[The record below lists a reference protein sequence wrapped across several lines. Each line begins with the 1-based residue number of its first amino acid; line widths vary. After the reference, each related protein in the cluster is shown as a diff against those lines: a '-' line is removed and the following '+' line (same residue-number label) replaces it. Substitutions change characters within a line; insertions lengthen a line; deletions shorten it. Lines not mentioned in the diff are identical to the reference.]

1 MRRAATRAIRGGM
14 RSRSRGALGAW
25 ALLVVM
31 VVALAVWRIAL
42 LRGGPDPDS
51 DSYGHHGIAR
61 QILVDPRDLSVHWV
75 WLPLF
80 HYAQSL
86 MILLGG
92 VMETVR
98 YANVALW
105 AAVPIVLFVFMGA
118 AKEPAPFVAAIVCA
132 LSPIGMQM
140 ATTAQPEPLFCL
152 LVLGSVVALE
162 RGRHAASAV
171 MLACAALLRYEAWA
185 ATMAVAAVLAGDAL
199 LARRRTRRYA
209 TRAWVVVAAP
219 IAAIFAWALLRRL
232 HEGEWFGFLRQ
243 TKEFAN
249 DAMKSSGSL
258 GAGLSRLF
266 DDTTYYGVH
275 VAKRVLGPAV
285 WLAPIGLYRT
295 WKKQGALFVLAFGGC
310 LGFVTFS
317 WITRS
322 SLGLDRHF
330 VVALPLYAALIA
342 NGALQIAELVRS
354 AVARFSSRAEVAFA
368 CVNALAAVA
377 IAWTSWSVLDPW
389 MHEWRGA
396 IAHGWPDRAEVGA
409 YLRAL
414 PPGPTIFC
422 DEATVEIISGLDRHR
437 FDRHWVDEPGGAD
450 RILETADR
458 DGVVYVATW
467 LRKTRELRDRGAA
480 VVFRPAGVTEEDT
493 GLAVLKVARR

>member
-1 MRRAATRAIRGGM
+1 MRARGNLGRLAAP
-14 RSRSRGALGAW
+14 
-25 ALLVVM
+25 ALLVAIVI
-31 VVALAVWRIAL
+31 ALAVWRIVL
-42 LRGGPDPDS
+42 LRSGPDPDS

-86 MILLGG
+86 MVLCGG

-105 AAVPIVLFVFMGA
+105 AAVPIVLFVYMGGTEDVA
-118 AKEPAPFVAAIVCA
+118 AFVAAIACA

-152 LVLGSVVALE
+152 LVLGAVVAMD
-162 RGRHAASAV
+162 RARYVASAA
-171 MLACAALLRYEAWA
+171 MLASAALLRYEAWA
-185 ATMAVAAVLAGDAL
+185 AIAAVAMVLAGDAL
-199 LARRRTRRYA
+199 LARRGAKRRYA
-209 TRAWVVVAAP
+209 PRAWVVVAIP
-219 IAAIFAWALLRRL
+219 IAGIFAWAIARRIND
-232 HEGEWFGFLRQ
+232 GEWFSFLHQ

-258 GAGLSRLF
+258 GAGIAHVVS
-266 DDTTYYGVH
+266 DAMYYGVH
-275 VAKRVLGPAV
+275 VAKRVFGPAV
-285 WLAPIGLYRT
+285 WLAPLGLVRT
-295 WKKQGALFVLAFGGC
+295 FRKQGALFVLVFAAC
-310 LGFVTFS
+310 LGFVTLT

-330 VVALPLYAALIA
+330 VVLLPLYAALIA
-342 NGALQIAELVRS
+342 NGAVQIGELVARVGKTWGL
-354 AVARFSSRAEVAFA
+354 AV
-368 CVNALAAVA
+368 VNAAMSVA
-377 IAWTSWSVLDPW
+377 IVASTWSVLDPW

-396 IAHGWPDRAEVGA
+396 IEHGWPDREAVGV

-414 PPGPTIFC
+414 PPNATIFC

-450 RILETADR
+450 RIADAGAR
-458 DGVVYVATW
+458 DGTVYVATW
-467 LRKTRELRDRGAA
+467 LRKMRELRDRGAGEI
-480 VVFRPAGVTEEDT
+480 VFRPPGVTEEDT
-493 GLAVLKVARR
+493 GLAVMRVTRR